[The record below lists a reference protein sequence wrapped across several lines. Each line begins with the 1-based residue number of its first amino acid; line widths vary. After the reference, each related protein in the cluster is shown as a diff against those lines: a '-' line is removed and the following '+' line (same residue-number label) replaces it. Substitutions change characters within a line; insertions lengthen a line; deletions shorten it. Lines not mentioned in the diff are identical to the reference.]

1 MNKSEMVEKIR
12 NAVAKQLRQPLA
24 NVTADKKLKDD
35 LRADSLDVVELMMN
49 LEEEYNIT
57 IADEDLTKMQTINDV
72 ADYII
77 KVMQ

>member
-1 MNKSEMVEKIR
+1 MNKSAMVEQIR

-35 LRADSLDVVELMMN
+35 LHADSLDVVELMMN

-57 IADEDLTKMQTINDV
+57 IADDELTKMQTINDV